1 MRGSAEVNMSKLSQ
15 KEIGYLVGCFIGDGY
30 ADYNKKDRHYHVEFH
45 FNSIRDLPAIR
56 YVSGLLKIVGLK
68 CFLHKDK
75 RYNATRVRVNSR
87 NLMYFIQKET
97 DRLTNAKLNK
107 EYSLGLISG
116 FIDAEGYV
124 GNGEILITQ
133 KDKET
138 LELFK
143 KVCESLSVP
152 TKKFWFSDNYKSKTG
167 VWRLRLS
174 TRFKKLHHNS
184 LKVKEIYGGSATS
197 CSGVVV
203 HNKIHL

>member
-1 MRGSAEVNMSKLSQ
+1 MRGSAEINLENLSQ
-15 KEIGYLVGCFIGDGY
+15 KETGYLVGVFIGDGY
-30 ADYNKKDRHYHVEFH
+30 ANYNKKDRHYHVEFH
-45 FNSIRDLPAIR
+45 FNSIRDALAIR
-56 YVSGLLKIVGLK
+56 YVSNLLKTVGLR

-75 RYNATRVRVNSR
+75 RYNAIRVRVNSR
-87 NLMYFIQKET
+87 DLMYFIQKET
-97 DRLTNAKLNK
+97 DKLTNTTLNK

-116 FIDAEGYV
+116 FIDAEGYA
-124 GNGEILITQ
+124 GNGEILLTQ

-167 VWRLRLS
+167 VWRLRIS
-174 TRFKKLHHNS
+174 TKFKNLHHNS

-197 CSGVVV
+197 CSGVEV
-203 HNKIHL
+203 HKK